1 MEEDEIN
8 AFLPDEMIR
17 KVFSF
22 LSPPRPISE
31 LQIHENIVLV
41 AVVVAVAVVVVV
53 VVAVVVAGVDCA

>member
-22 LSPPRPISE
+22 LSPPDLKSS
-31 LQIHENIVLV
+31 VLV
-41 AVVVAVAVVVVV
+41 CKRWAEVGQAPGLWSWVIFT
-53 VVAVVVAGVDCA
+53 VD